1 MHSITECGLLSSL
14 IVVNRYILS
23 LSNHFNYA
31 GSKHDV
37 QMKVIESSEEEGQIV
52 DKDAEPV
59 PVGEER

>member
-1 MHSITECGLLSSL
+1 MHSTTECGLLSSL
-14 IVVNRYILS
+14 IVLS